1 MYRSGKIN
9 QKYKLSKHLN
19 NPEYKKY
26 FKIIPIVC
34 LLLILKI
41 NSSNSFDEVKNQ
53 SFIEQINTFVFEFKN
68 SFDFSDT
75 TLIITTVLILITIW
89 TGYKYWLRNYRII
102 RRNKKITEQIL
113 FAVSIVVLS
122 EHIIYNSV
130 IGQIFDYII
139 FFVFLYVVLASTW
152 LLAKILDSLNMENDL
167 YCWGLRLIGI
177 VLMFFGFVMFSSG
190 AFVMAL
196 NTSTS
201 SNIFW
206 ISGICLMLLGAFS
219 EYRSFRRHGIFVYVR

>member
-1 MYRSGKIN
+1 MNI
-9 QKYKLSKHLN
+9 KYKLLKYFN
-19 NPEYKKY
+19 NPKYKKY
-26 FKIIPIVC
+26 LKIIPVVC
-34 LLLILKI
+34 LLLILKL
-41 NSSNSFDEVKNQ
+41 NSSNSFEEVKNQ
-53 SFIEQINTFVFEFKN
+53 SFIEQINAFVFEFKN

-75 TLIITTVLILITIW
+75 TQITTTILILITIW

-102 RRNKKITEQIL
+102 RRNKKMTEQIL
-113 FAVSIVVLS
+113 SAVSIIVLY
-122 EHIIYNSV
+122 EHIIYNSA

-139 FFVFLYVVLASTW
+139 FFVLFYVVLASTW
-152 LLAKILDSLNMENDL
+152 LLAKILDSLNLENDL

-177 VLMFFGFVMFSSG
+177 VLMLFGFVMFSSG
-190 AFVMAL
+190 AFVMAF